1 MQTMAQLL
9 TSKGA
14 RIWSIAPDATVLD
27 ALRLMADKDIGA
39 LVVMERGRPVG
50 VVSERDYTR
59 KVVLKGRSSHDTPV
73 STIMTTAFSAAPP
86 DVNVDTCMALMTSQH
101 TRHVLIMEGDDLLGI
116 VSIGDL
122 IKTTIEEQQF
132 TIAQLEQYIHS

>member
-9 TSKGA
+9 AGKGA
-14 RIWSIAPDATVLD
+14 QIWSISPDATVFD
-27 ALRLMADKDIGA
+27 ALQLMADKDIGA

-73 STIMTTAFSAAPP
+73 STIMLTAFAAAPP
-86 DVNVDTCMALMTSQH
+86 HVSVDTCMTLMTSRR
-101 TRHVLIMEGDDLLGI
+101 TRHVLIMEGDDLRGI
-116 VSIGDL
+116 VSIWDL
-122 IKTTIEEQQF
+122 VKATIEEQQF
-132 TIAQLEQYIHS
+132 TIARLEQYIHS